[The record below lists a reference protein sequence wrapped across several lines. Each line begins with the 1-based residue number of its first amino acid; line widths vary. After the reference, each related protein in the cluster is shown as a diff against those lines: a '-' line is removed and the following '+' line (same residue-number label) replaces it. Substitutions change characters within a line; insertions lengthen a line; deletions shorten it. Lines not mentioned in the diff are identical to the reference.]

1 MVVKM
6 KQKFHKGDLIRVAKD
21 LGQSM
26 SHFTNDCDAIV
37 MGSYYDFYGGSPES
51 KNHQYQLH
59 IKNHG
64 TCSWYNESQLTL
76 IESNRLDLLQQWEIE
91 KEKEREEKSNLDW
104 IFANG
109 KEVYEK
115 IYSASI
121 EALGKCLGINNLWGS
136 RGEGFV
142 YYENAFKIRA
152 LAKHFLLIN
161 DKDGWLTFSN
171 FIKDEIS
178 ANKTPSS

>member
-1 MVVKM
+1 M
-6 KQKFHKGDLIRVAKD
+6 KQKFHKGDLIKVAKD
-21 LGQSM
+21 LGESM

-37 MGSYYDFYGGSPES
+37 MGSYYDLCGGDRES
-51 KNHQYQLH
+51 KNHQYQIH
-59 IKNHG
+59 IKDRG
-64 TCSWYNESQLTL
+64 RVSWYYENQLTL
-76 IESNRLDLLQQWEIE
+76 IEANRLDLLQQWEDE
-91 KEKEREEKSNLDW
+91 KEKDIEEKSNLDW

-109 KEVYEK
+109 KEVYIEGFGP
-115 IYSASI
+115 SI
-121 EALGKCLGINNLWGS
+121 ETLGKCLGMNNLWGS

-142 YYENAFKIRA
+142 YYQNAFKIRA

-178 ANKTPSS
+178 GNKSLSS